1 MSVSKQKPKGL
12 GRGLDVL
19 LAAHHTEDRLATLK
33 ISDIRP
39 GRYQPRTHMDE
50 AALAQLADSILAQGV
65 IQPVVVREI
74 GLGEYELIAGE
85 RRWRA
90 ARKAGLTEIPAVVR
104 AVPDEAALAIALIE
118 NIQREQLNALEEA
131 HGIQR
136 LIDEFGMTQE
146 RAAAALGRSR
156 SAVSNLLRLLHL
168 AEPVQDLVY
177 AGKLDMGHARALLPL
192 PVLDQIDMARDIA
205 DRGLSVREAERR
217 AQARLSESSAPVPV
231 AGGRKVDPDVARL
244 QEELA
249 DRLGVAVKIRH
260 GSKGRGR
267 LEIEY
272 LDLDQ
277 LDRFLAALTRE

>member
-1 MSVSKQKPKGL
+1 M
-12 GRGLDVL
+12 
-19 LAAHHTEDRLATLK
+19 
-33 ISDIRP
+33 
-39 GRYQPRTHMDE
+39 
-50 AALAQLADSILAQGV
+50 
-65 IQPVVVREI
+65 VREI

-85 RRWRA
+85 RRWRRRP
-90 ARKAGLTEIPAVVR
+90 ARPELTEIPAVVR

-136 LIDEFGMTQE
+136 LIDEFGMTHE

-217 AQARLSESSAPVPV
+217 ARARVSASRRLPCRWQA
-231 AGGRKVDPDVARL
+231 GARS
-244 QEELA
+244 
-249 DRLGVAVKIRH
+249 IRTLP
-260 GSKGRGR
+260 GYRRSW
-267 LEIEY
+267 
-272 LDLDQ
+272 
-277 LDRFLAALTRE
+277 LTGWAWR

>member
-104 AVPDEAALAIALIE
+104 AVPDEAALAVALIE

-136 LIDEFGMTQE
+136 LIDEFGMTHE

>member
-90 ARKAGLTEIPAVVR
+90 ARKAGLAEIPAVVR

-118 NIQREQLNALEEA
+118 NIQREQLNALEA
-131 HGIQR
+131 KHTPAGQ
-136 LIDEFGMTQE
+136 
-146 RAAAALGRSR
+146 
-156 SAVSNLLRLLHL
+156 LLNIYYETADNWLRRH
-168 AEPVQDLVY
+168 
-177 AGKLDMGHARALLPL
+177 DMGLRIRG
-192 PVLDQIDMARDIA
+192 DQGRYEMTLKIA
-205 DRGLSVREAERR
+205 GRV
-217 AQARLSESSAPVPV
+217 V
-231 AGGRKVDPDVARL
+231 GGC
-244 QEELA
+244 
-249 DRLGVAVKIRH
+249 
-260 GSKGRGR
+260 
-267 LEIEY
+267 
-272 LDLDQ
+272 Q
-277 LDRFLAALTRE
+277 LHFAAKSTNGFNNPRIIGCDDNA

>member
-136 LIDEFGMTQE
+136 LIDEFGMTHE

-260 GSKGRGR
+260 GSKGSGR

>member
-136 LIDEFGMTQE
+136 LIDEFGMTHE

-231 AGGRKVDPDVARL
+231 AGGRKVDPDVTRL